1 MSPKGDKVK
10 YIARSLVALISC
22 LFLGQ
27 AFAAGKIQMNEYMV
41 QSDTPGISLY
51 VRNKHL
57 AGMKKFTAEKTLLY
71 VHGSTYPAET
81 AFDLSLGGTSWME
94 YMAARGYDVWL
105 VDLRGYGKSTRP
117 PEMDQ
122 PADQNPPIVRTDTA
136 VKDVS
141 SAVDYILKKRNIQK
155 MNLLGWSW
163 GTTIMGKY
171 TTENNEKVNKLVLYA
186 PQWLRQGGAP
196 LTDKGGPL
204 GAYRVA
210 SIADAKNRWLT
221 GVPESAK
228 ATLIPPGWFE
238 KWSEATF
245 DTDPWG
251 RTQTPK
257 KLRAPNGTVQD
268 AREFWT
274 AGIPVYEPKN
284 IRVPVMLVHA
294 EWDAD
299 LPSYMLY
306 EYFTKLEN
314 APYKIMLQI
323 SEGTHTIIMEKNR
336 MLMFTGVQEFLDSN
350 FKPEK

>member
-1 MSPKGDKVK
+1 MKILSKWLS
-10 YIARSLVALISC
+10 AALISLFC
-22 LFLGQ
+22 LIALNTY
-27 AFAAGKIQMNEYMV
+27 AADRIEMAEYMV
-41 QSDTPGISLY
+41 PSDTPGISLY

-57 AGMKKFTAEKTLLY
+57 SGQKQFIADKTLLY

-81 AFDLSLGGTSWME
+81 AFDLSLNGTSWME
-94 YMAARGYDVWL
+94 YLARHGYDVWL

-122 PADQNPPIVRTDTA
+122 PADQNGPIVKTDVA
-136 VKDVS
+136 VSDVS
-141 SAVDYILKKRNIQK
+141 SAVNYILQKRHIQK
-155 MNLLGWSW
+155 LNLLGWSW

-171 TTENNEKVNKLVLYA
+171 TSENNNKVNKLVLYA

-210 SIADAKNRWLT
+210 SEADAKNRWLT
-221 GVPESAK
+221 GVPEDQK
-228 ATLIPPGWFE
+228 ASLIPEGWFE
-238 KWSEATF
+238 KWAAATF

-251 RTQTPK
+251 KTQTPK

-268 AREFWT
+268 ARDYWT
-274 AGIPVYEPKN
+274 AGKPLYDPGLIK
-284 IRVPVMLVHA
+284 VPVMLVHA

-306 EYFTKLEN
+306 EYYTKLVN
-314 APYKIMLQI
+314 APYKILLQI

-336 MLMFTGVQEFLDSN
+336 MLMFAGVQDFLDSH
-350 FKPEK
+350 FQVEK

>member
-1 MSPKGDKVK
+1 MKSATKV
-10 YIARSLVALISC
+10 LMALIACIS
-22 LFLGQ
+22 FGQ
-27 AFAAGKIQMNEYMV
+27 AHAAGQIEMSEYMV

-57 AGMKKFTAEKTLLY
+57 GGMKKFTAEKTLLY

-122 PADQNPPIVRTDTA
+122 PADQNLPLVRTDVA
-136 VKDVS
+136 VRDVS
-141 SAVDYILKKRNIQK
+141 SAVNFILKKRSINK

-196 LTDKGGPL
+196 LTDKGGQL

-210 SIADAKNRWLT
+210 SVADAKNRWLT
-221 GVPESAK
+221 GVPENAK
-228 ATLIPPGWFE
+228 DSLIPQGWFE
-238 KWSEATF
+238 KWVDATF

-251 RTQTPK
+251 KTQSPK
-257 KLRAPNGTVQD
+257 KLA
-268 AREFWT
+268 
-274 AGIPVYEPKN
+274 
-284 IRVPVMLVHA
+284 
-294 EWDAD
+294 
-299 LPSYMLY
+299 S
-306 EYFTKLEN
+306 
-314 APYKIMLQI
+314 
-323 SEGTHTIIMEKNR
+323 S
-336 MLMFTGVQEFLDSN
+336 S
-350 FKPEK
+350 

>member
-1 MSPKGDKVK
+1 MEPVFYLSPDIIITQEKNV
-10 YIARSLVALISC
+10 
-22 LFLGQ
+22 
-27 AFAAGKIQMNEYMV
+27 FAALMLIQKIQMNEYMV

-57 AGMKKFTAEKTLLY
+57 TGMKKFTAEKTLLY

-117 PEMDQ
+117 LEMDQ
-122 PADQNPPIVRTDTA
+122 PAEQNAPLVRTDVA
-136 VKDVS
+136 VSDVS

-171 TTENNEKVNKLVLYA
+171 TTEHNEKVNKLVLYA

-196 LTDKGGPL
+196 LTDKGGAL

-221 GVPESAK
+221 GVPENAK
-228 ATLIPPGWFE
+228 ASLIPEGWFE
-238 KWSEATF
+238 KWANATF

-251 RTQTPK
+251 KTQTPK

-268 AREFWT
+268 AREYWT
-274 AGIPVYEPKN
+274 AGKPVYEPKD

-299 LPSYMLY
+299 LPSYMMY

-314 APYKIMLQI
+314 APYKEMLQI

-336 MLMFTGVQEFLDSN
+336 MLMFAGVQEFLDSG

>member
-1 MSPKGDKVK
+1 MQILTKWFSCALTFLLCLIAFNTCAADRIEMS
-10 YIARSLVALISC
+10 
-22 LFLGQ
+22 
-27 AFAAGKIQMNEYMV
+27 EYMV
-41 QSDTPGISLY
+41 PSDTPGISLY

-57 AGMKKFTAEKTLLY
+57 SGQKQFTADKTLLY
-71 VHGSTYPAET
+71 VHGSTYPSET
-81 AFDLSLGGTSWME
+81 AFDLSLNGTSWME
-94 YMAARGYDVWL
+94 YLARHGYDVWL

-122 PADQNPPIVRTDTA
+122 PADQNGPIVKTDVA
-136 VKDVS
+136 VSDVS
-141 SAVDYILKKRNIQK
+141 SAVNYILQKRHIQK
-155 MNLLGWSW
+155 LNLLGWSW

-171 TTENNEKVNKLVLYA
+171 TSENNNKVNKLVLYA

-210 SIADAKNRWLT
+210 SETDAKNRWLT
-221 GVPESAK
+221 GVPEDQK
-228 ATLIPPGWFE
+228 ASLIPEGWFE
-238 KWSEATF
+238 KWAAATF

-251 RTQTPK
+251 KTQTPK

-268 AREFWT
+268 ARDYWT
-274 AGIPVYEPKN
+274 AGKPLYDPGLIK
-284 IRVPVMLVHA
+284 VPVMLVHA

-306 EYFTKLEN
+306 EYYTKLVN
-314 APYKIMLQI
+314 APYKILLQI

-336 MLMFTGVQEFLDSN
+336 MLMFAGVQDFLDSR
-350 FKPEK
+350 FQPEK

>member
-1 MSPKGDKVK
+1 VTLRMVK
-10 YIARSLVALISC
+10 LSQLLLALSLC
-22 LFLGQ
+22 LGLGS
-27 AFAAGKIQMNEYMV
+27 AFAASKIQMAEYMIP
-41 QSDTPGISLY
+41 SDTAGIALY

-57 AGMKKFTAEKTLLY
+57 AGMKTFSPEKTVLY

-81 AFDLSLGGTSWME
+81 AFDLPLGGVSWME

-122 PADQNPPIVRTDTA
+122 PAEQNAPLVTTDVAVR
-136 VKDVS
+136 DVA
-141 SAVDYILKKRNIQK
+141 SAVNYILEQRHIAKL
-155 MNLLGWSW
+155 NLLGWSW

-171 TTENNEKVNKLVLYA
+171 TTEHNDKVNKLVLYA
-186 PQWLRQGGAP
+186 PQWLRQGGP
-196 LTDKGGPL
+196 SLTDKGGAL

-210 SIADAKNRWLT
+210 SVADAKARWLT
-221 GVPESAK
+221 GVPEDAK
-228 ATLIPPGWFE
+228 STLIPEGWFDQWA
-238 KWSEATF
+238 KATF

-251 RTQTPK
+251 RNQTPQK
-257 KLRAPNGTVQD
+257 VRAPNGTVKD
-268 AREFWT
+268 VREYW
-274 AGIPVYEPKN
+274 AVGKPVYDPAN
-284 IRVPVMLVHA
+284 IHVPVMLVHA

-306 EYFTKLEN
+306 EYYTKLVN

-323 SEGTHTIIMEKNR
+323 SEGTHTLIMEKNR
-336 MLMFTGVQEFLDSN
+336 MLMFAGVQEFLDTA

>member
-1 MSPKGDKVK
+1 
-10 YIARSLVALISC
+10 
-22 LFLGQ
+22 
-27 AFAAGKIQMNEYMV
+27 
-41 QSDTPGISLY
+41 
-51 VRNKHL
+51 VR
-57 AGMKKFTAEKTLLY
+57 
-71 VHGSTYPAET
+71 
-81 AFDLSLGGTSWME
+81 
-94 YMAARGYDVWL
+94 
-105 VDLRGYGKSTRP
+105 
-117 PEMDQ
+117 
-122 PADQNPPIVRTDTA
+122 
-136 VKDVS
+136 DVS
-141 SAVDYILKKRNIQK
+141 SAVDYILKKRNINK

-163 GTTIMGKY
+163 GTTMMGKF
-171 TTENNEKVNKLVLYA
+171 TAENNAKVNKLVLYA

-196 LTDKGGPL
+196 LTDKGGDLP
-204 GAYRVA
+204 AYRVV
-210 SIADAKNRWLT
+210 SIADTKSRWLN

-228 ATLIPPGWFE
+228 ASLIPAGWFE

-245 DTDPWG
+245 ETDPWG
-251 RTQTPK
+251 KTQNPK

-274 AGIPVYEPKN
+274 AGKPVYAPQD

-336 MLMFTGVQEFLDSN
+336 MLMFRGVQEFLDTS

>member
-1 MSPKGDKVK
+1 MKMTCK
-10 YIARSLVALISC
+10 IFALLSSFAGI
-22 LFLGQ
+22 GQ
-27 AFAAGKIQMNEYMV
+27 VFAAGKIQMNEYMV

-57 AGMKKFTAEKTLLY
+57 ASMKKFSAEKTLLY

-122 PADQNPPIVRTDTA
+122 AAEQNTPLVRTDVA
-136 VKDVS
+136 VSDVS
-141 SAVDYILKKRNIQK
+141 STVDYILKKRNIQK

-171 TTENNEKVNKLVLYA
+171 TAEHNEKVNKLVLYA

-210 SIADAKNRWLT
+210 SVADAKNRWLT
-221 GVPESAK
+221 GVPEHAK
-228 ATLIPPGWFE
+228 ASLIPEGWFE
-238 KWSEATF
+238 KWANATF

-251 RTQTPK
+251 KTQNPK

-268 AREFWT
+268 AREYWT
-274 AGIPVYEPKN
+274 AGKPVYEPKD
-284 IRVPVMLVHA
+284 IKVPVMLVHA

-299 LPSYMLY
+299 LPSYMMY

-314 APYKIMLQI
+314 APYKEMLQI

-336 MLMFTGVQEFLDSN
+336 MLMFAGVQEFLDSN
-350 FKPEK
+350 FKSEK